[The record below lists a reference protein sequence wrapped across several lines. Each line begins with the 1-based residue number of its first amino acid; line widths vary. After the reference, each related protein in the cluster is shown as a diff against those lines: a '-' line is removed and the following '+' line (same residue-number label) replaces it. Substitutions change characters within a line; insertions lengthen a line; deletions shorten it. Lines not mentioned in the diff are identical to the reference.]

1 VIDLNRGFARYLQE
15 RGDRNP
21 NEHAGERLSPD
32 LKSFI
37 EIVAIALKNAHRV
50 INHFAG
56 IDCDN
61 GGELSKV
68 VHSRSRVKLHAPW
81 PERRIACVGGN
92 YAAHLVGM
100 GANRLGRTDITVEEV
115 AREAK
120 KAGKWRFWKM
130 PAEIAGPEDRIPFPS
145 ASLTS
150 TMKER

>member
-37 EIVAIALKNAHRV
+37 EIGAIALKNAQRV
-50 INHFAG
+50 INHFVG

-100 GANRLGRTDITVEEV
+100 WANRL
-115 AREAK
+115 
-120 KAGKWRFWKM
+120 
-130 PAEIAGPEDRIPFPS
+130 AGPTLRLKKLPVSEEGRKMGFLES
-145 ASLTS
+145 AGRDCRTGTS
-150 TMKER
+150 YSVSQACHLLRL